1 MPTTTAALSGHRK
14 LPPASKKGANAMRF
28 PDFHLAAPHRLSAPH
43 QERGKRR
50 AFRAGH
56 HARSRT
62 QGTTKSSASPRPRHH
77 RRRIYQP
84 SQ

>member
-43 QERGKRR
+43 
-50 AFRAGH
+50 
-56 HARSRT
+56 
-62 QGTTKSSASPRPRHH
+62 
-77 RRRIYQP
+77 
-84 SQ
+84 